1 MKLKKGAWDGA
12 QKRTHVLGVLRGHGV
27 EVTAI
32 EDKEDFYLLVD
43 SDGDPRVMHIPAPV
57 PSELIVALHRYFGH
71 HGFKVTD
78 LVSPKGGH

>member
-12 QKRTHVLGVLRGHGV
+12 QKRTHVLSVLREHGV
-27 EVTAI
+27 SVESV
-32 EDKEDFYLLVD
+32 EERDDYYLLID

-57 PSELIVALHRYFGH
+57 PSEVIVALHRYFGH
-71 HGFKVTD
+71 QGFKITD